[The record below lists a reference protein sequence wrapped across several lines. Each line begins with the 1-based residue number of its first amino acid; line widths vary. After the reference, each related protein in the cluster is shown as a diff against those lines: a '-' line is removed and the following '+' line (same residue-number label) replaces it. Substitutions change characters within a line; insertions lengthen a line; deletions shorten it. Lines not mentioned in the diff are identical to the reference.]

1 MMDEMELHDAPA
13 MPPPRVGGGPS
24 AKYLAAHGIRAG
36 SSTLAAQIAA
46 RKAAKPSAGEFQG
59 PC

>member
-1 MMDEMELHDAPA
+1 MELHDAPA